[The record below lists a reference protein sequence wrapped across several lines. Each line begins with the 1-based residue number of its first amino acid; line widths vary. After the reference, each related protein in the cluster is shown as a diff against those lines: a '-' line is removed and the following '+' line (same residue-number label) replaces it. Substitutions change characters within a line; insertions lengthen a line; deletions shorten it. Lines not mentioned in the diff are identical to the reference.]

1 MMDGPPWT
9 PRGSNS
15 TTASARLPPA
25 SHGSKKGGLAPGVAS
40 AAGSAAT
47 GLDGHGCFMARPT
60 GRISLGPSG
69 GPHPQ
74 QPGAGRGVD
83 RAAAPRGTPGRHDA
97 ISSRGRH
104 AGTSAG
110 TLPEG
115 HPELLA
121 RPLYLLYGA

>member
-1 MMDGPPWT
+1 MMDGPPWA

-15 TTASARLPPA
+15 TTASARLPPGP
-25 SHGSKKGGLAPGVAS
+25 HGSKKGGLAPGVAS

-74 QPGAGRGVD
+74 PGWGLMIKENYNFIITHSPMLALI
-83 RAAAPRGTPGRHDA
+83 PGFAIMLLVLSFNFVGNGLRDA
-97 ISSRGRH
+97 LDVRNI
-104 AGTSAG
+104 
-110 TLPEG
+110 
-115 HPELLA
+115 
-121 RPLYLLYGA
+121 